1 MGLELKLEIS
11 RFIQRQHSKK
21 WNSKKMKILI
31 FKGIIHSLSNLENTN
46 IHIDISGNS
55 RQLPNSAGN
64 FTLFPKERGI
74 LPFSPK
80 KGEFYPFPQRKG
92 NFPLFPKERFY
103 FNTLKPYYNNNI
115 YTLICYNYNVS
126 IAFYILKIKSYKADH
141 APKKYMIKLMK
152 RRRE

>member
-1 MGLELKLEIS
+1 
-11 RFIQRQHSKK
+11 
-21 WNSKKMKILI
+21 MKIMN
-31 FKGIIHSLSNLENTN
+31 FKRNTHSLSNLDNTN

-80 KGEFYPFPQRKG
+80 KGEFYPFPQTKK
-92 NFPLFPKERFY
+92 NFPLVPKERFY

-126 IAFYILKIKSYKADH
+126 IAFYILKIKSYKAGH
-141 APKKYMIKLMK
+141 APNKYMIKVMK
-152 RRRE
+152 RRRRVMLLLFYFLSGKWTNRF